1 MGEILVVGSLILFWL
16 SVVLALITGYI
27 TNIIYIFNIGQLT
40 LAGETI
46 LSIIGVFIPPLGA
59 LHGIYTWF

>member
-1 MGEILVVGSLILFWL
+1 MGEILVVSFILTLF
-16 SVVLALITGYI
+16 IGYI
-27 TNIIYIFNIGQLT
+27 TNILYIFNLGHLT
-40 LAGETI
+40 LTGETL

>member
-1 MGEILVVGSLILFWL
+1 MREILVVGSLILVGL
-16 SVVLALITGYI
+16 SFVVTLLAGYI
-27 TNIIYIFNIGQLT
+27 TNIIYLFNLGQLT
-40 LAGETI
+40 LTGETI